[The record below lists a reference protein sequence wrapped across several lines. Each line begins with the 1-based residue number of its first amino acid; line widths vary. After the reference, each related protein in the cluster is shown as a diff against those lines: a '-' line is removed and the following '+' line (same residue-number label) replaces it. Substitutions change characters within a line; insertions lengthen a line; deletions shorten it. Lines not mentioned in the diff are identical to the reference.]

1 MKLFAAIAKKEALE
15 VARDIGYRHILVSY
29 FYIKKCRMLEMIRQ
43 MNSNHE
49 FFLDSG
55 AHSANT
61 IGAVI
66 TREELT
72 AFTKEHSSLFKIYAG
87 LDDIKSHKVT
97 LANQKK
103 MEADGLS
110 PLITFHYGEPLSV
123 LQEYIQNYN
132 FIALGGAVGRTK
144 TEKIGWLDIL
154 YGKILSRHK
163 EKKIHMF
170 GIHDIDILS
179 RYPFYS
185 ADASSDSLMAS
196 NGWVL
201 VNGTKVQYKD
211 ISKKHR
217 TGAGLLEIK
226 RNYDPEISLSDR
238 EKNRYRNL
246 LLKKQQME
254 KYITQLWE
262 KRGITW
268 KN

>member
-29 FYIKKCRMLEMIRQ
+29 FYIKKRRMLDMIRE

-61 IGAVI
+61 IGAKI
-66 TREELT
+66 TCEELT
-72 AFTKEHSSLFKIYAG
+72 TFTKEHSSLFRIYAG

-97 LANQKK
+97 LSNQKK
-103 MEADGLS
+103 METDGLA

-123 LQEYIQNYN
+123 LSEYIKNYD

-144 TEKIGWLDIL
+144 TEKIAWLDIL
-154 YGKILSRHK
+154 YGKVLCHFPK
-163 EKKIHMF
+163 KKIHMF
-170 GIHDIDILS
+170 GIHDTDILS

-211 ISKKHR
+211 IPKKHR
-217 TGAGLLEIK
+217 TAAGLFALEK
-226 RNYDPEISLSDR
+226 NYNPDVSLGER
-238 EKNRYRNL
+238 EKDRYRHL
-246 LLKKQQME
+246 LYKKLQTE
-254 KYITQLWE
+254 HYITELWA

-268 KN
+268 KD